1 MSQNLENALRLS
13 LPISHMG
20 IRYELNGSE
29 VLPIIFQDTNGAAFE
44 NARTSVRAL
53 GLYITSM
60 IGSDPAFMLPISS
73 ITGLSNILNQLA
85 QAAHD
90 LEDRVAANEGDIV
103 NINDNLSILNS
114 GWVLLQDN
122 WPV

>member
-20 IRYELNGSE
+20 IRYDLNGSE
-29 VLPIIFQDTNGAAFE
+29 VLPIIFQGTDGAAFE

-73 ITGLSNILNQLA
+73 IIGLGNILNQLA
-85 QAAHD
+85 QAAQE

-114 GWVLLQDN
+114 GWILLQDN